1 MKYMAIILF
10 IKIYNLTDRK
20 FIKGANMNNLEKLRE
35 AMEKESIDY
44 YIIPSSDSHQS
55 EYVAEHFKG
64 REFIS
69 GFTGSAGVLLV
80 GLKEAFLWTDGRYFI
95 QAERELNGSGISL
108 MKMRT
113 PGYPT
118 IEEWIKK
125 NIKSE
130 KTLGFDGRLFS
141 VNQYNGFLDISKE
154 NNFSINMD
162 NDLLKNIWEARPE
175 LPKSKIFL
183 HEEVY
188 SGKYAS
194 EKLQEVRKHMKEKDA
209 KNYIISSLD
218 DIAWL
223 CNIRGNDVKFNPVA
237 LSYVLINENYANLYI
252 NNDKIDDNTKE
263 KLKNEGFEVYEYDKI
278 EESVNLIKD
287 TTIIDPNKLNAKIY
301 SCLSSD
307 VKIINEM
314 NITTK
319 LKAIKNEV
327 EIANTEKSQVR
338 DGVAMVKFIKWLK
351 NTLGKEKITEISASK
366 KLTEFRSKGENY
378 KGDSFGTIA
387 GYKKHAA
394 MMHYSATEATDY
406 ELKQEG
412 MFLVDSG
419 GQYLDGTT
427 DITRTFILG
436 SITEE
441 EKRDFTLVL
450 KGHIALSTV
459 KFLKGTTGVNLDILA
474 RRPLWN
480 YGIDYKCGT
489 GHGVGYFLNVHE
501 GPQGIRPDGNST
513 VLKPGMII
521 TNEPGV
527 YKEGKHGIRIEN
539 TLLVVKDINSEEFGE
554 FYKFKT
560 ISYCPIDLNGVVIE
574 MLTNEERDWLNN
586 YHKIVFEKLS
596 PYLDDEEIE
605 FLKVQTREI

>member
-1 MKYMAIILF
+1 MAIILF

-387 GYKKHAA
+387 GYKEHAA

>member
-1 MKYMAIILF
+1 MAIILF
-10 IKIYNLTDRK
+10 IKIYNLTDLK
-20 FIKGANMNNLEKLRE
+20 FIKGANMNNLEKFRE
-35 AMEKESIDY
+35 AMEKENIDY

-141 VNQYNGFLDISKE
+141 VNQYKGFLDISKE

-162 NDLLKNIWEARPE
+162 NDLLKNIWESRPE

-263 KLKNEGFEVYEYDKI
+263 KLKNEGFEIYEYDEI
-278 EESVNLIKD
+278 EEHVKLIED

-351 NTLGKEKITEISASK
+351 DTLGKEKITEISASK

-387 GYKKHAA
+387 GYKEHAA

-436 SITEE
+436 NITEE

-450 KGHIALSTV
+450 KGHIALSTA

-501 GPQGIRPDGNST
+501 GPQGIRPEGNST

-596 PYLDDEEIE
+596 PYLNDEEIE

>member
-10 IKIYNLTDRK
+10 IKIYNLTDLK

-35 AMEKESIDY
+35 AMEKENIDY

-108 MKMRT
+108 IKMRT

-125 NIKSE
+125 NIKSK

-141 VNQYNGFLDISKE
+141 VNQYKGFLDISKE

-252 NNDKIDDNTKE
+252 NNAKIDDNTKE
-263 KLKNEGFEVYEYDKI
+263 KLKNEGFEIYEYDEI
-278 EESVNLIKD
+278 EEHVKLIED
-287 TTIIDPNKLNAKIY
+287 RTIIDPNKLNAKIY

-307 VKIINEM
+307 VKVINEM

-351 NTLGKEKITEISASK
+351 DNLGKEKITEISASK

-387 GYKKHAA
+387 GYKEHAA

-406 ELKQEG
+406 EIKQEG

-436 SITEE
+436 NITEE

-450 KGHIALSTV
+450 KGHIALSTA

-501 GPQGIRPDGNST
+501 GPQGIRPEGNST

-596 PYLDDEEIE
+596 PYLNDEEIE

>member
-1 MKYMAIILF
+1 MAIILF
-10 IKIYNLTDRK
+10 IKIYNLTDLK
-20 FIKGANMNNLEKLRE
+20 FIKGANMNNLEKFRE
-35 AMEKESIDY
+35 AMEKENIDY

-125 NIKSE
+125 NIKTE

-141 VNQYNGFLDISKE
+141 VNQYKGFLDISKE

-194 EKLQEVRKHMKEKDA
+194 EKLQEVRKHIKEKDA

-263 KLKNEGFEVYEYDKI
+263 KLKNEGFEIYEYDEI
-278 EESVNLIKD
+278 EEHVKLIED

-351 NTLGKEKITEISASK
+351 DTLGKEKITEISASK

-387 GYKKHAA
+387 GYKEHAA

-436 SITEE
+436 NITEE

-450 KGHIALSTV
+450 KGHIALSTA

-501 GPQGIRPDGNST
+501 GPQGIRPEGNST

-596 PYLDDEEIE
+596 PYLNDEEIE

>member
-1 MKYMAIILF
+1 MAIILF
-10 IKIYNLTDRK
+10 IKIYNLTDLK

-35 AMEKESIDY
+35 AMEKENIDY

-125 NIKSE
+125 NIKTE

-141 VNQYNGFLDISKE
+141 VNQYKGFLDISKE

-194 EKLQEVRKHMKEKDA
+194 EKLQEVRKHIKEKDA

-263 KLKNEGFEVYEYDKI
+263 KLKNEGFEIYEYDEI
-278 EESVNLIKD
+278 EEHVKLIED

-301 SCLSSD
+301 SCLSSN

-351 NTLGKEKITEISASK
+351 DTLGKEKITEISASK

-387 GYKKHAA
+387 GYKEHAA

-436 SITEE
+436 NITEE

-450 KGHIALSTV
+450 KGHIALSTA

-501 GPQGIRPDGNST
+501 GPQGIRPEGNST

-596 PYLDDEEIE
+596 PYLNDEEIE

>member
-1 MKYMAIILF
+1 MAIILF
-10 IKIYNLTDRK
+10 IKIYNLTDLK

-35 AMEKESIDY
+35 AMEKENIDY

-108 MKMRT
+108 IKMRT

-125 NIKSE
+125 NIKSK

-141 VNQYNGFLDISKE
+141 VNQYKGFLDISKE

-183 HEEVY
+183 HREAY

-252 NNDKIDDNTKE
+252 NNAKIDDNTKE
-263 KLKNEGFEVYEYDKI
+263 KLKNEGFEIYEYDEI
-278 EESVNLIKD
+278 EEHVKLIED
-287 TTIIDPNKLNAKIY
+287 RTIIDPNKLNARIY

-307 VKIINEM
+307 VKVINEM

-351 NTLGKEKITEISASK
+351 DTLGKEKITEISASK

-387 GYKKHAA
+387 GYKEHAA

-436 SITEE
+436 NITEE

-450 KGHIALSTV
+450 KGHIALSTA

-501 GPQGIRPDGNST
+501 GPQGIRPEGNST

-596 PYLDDEEIE
+596 PYLNDEEIE

>member
-1 MKYMAIILF
+1 MAIILF
-10 IKIYNLTDRK
+10 IKIYNLTDLK

-35 AMEKESIDY
+35 AMEKENIDY

-125 NIKSE
+125 NIKTE

-141 VNQYNGFLDISKE
+141 VNQYKGFLDISKE

-162 NDLLKNIWEARPE
+162 NDLLKNVWEARPE

-194 EKLQEVRKHMKEKDA
+194 EKLQEVRKHIKEKDA

-263 KLKNEGFEVYEYDKI
+263 KLKNEGFEIYEYDEI
-278 EESVNLIKD
+278 EEHVKLIED

-351 NTLGKEKITEISASK
+351 DTLGKEKITEISASK

-387 GYKKHAA
+387 GYKEHAA

-406 ELKQEG
+406 EIKQEG

-436 SITEE
+436 NITEE

-450 KGHIALSTV
+450 KGHIALSTA

-501 GPQGIRPDGNST
+501 GPQGIRPEGNST

-527 YKEGKHGIRIEN
+527 YKVGKHGIRIEN

-596 PYLDDEEIE
+596 PYLNDEEIE

>member
-1 MKYMAIILF
+1 MAIILF
-10 IKIYNLTDRK
+10 IKIYNLTDLK

-35 AMEKESIDY
+35 AMEKENIDY

-125 NIKSE
+125 NIKTE

-141 VNQYNGFLDISKE
+141 VNQYKGFLDISKE

-194 EKLQEVRKHMKEKDA
+194 EKLQEVRKHIKEKDA

-263 KLKNEGFEVYEYDKI
+263 KLKNEGFEIYEYDEI
-278 EESVNLIKD
+278 EEHVKLIED

-351 NTLGKEKITEISASK
+351 DTLGKEKITEISASK

-387 GYKKHAA
+387 GYKEHAA

-436 SITEE
+436 NITEE

-450 KGHIALSTV
+450 KGHIALSTA

-480 YGIDYKCGT
+480 YGMDYKCGT

-501 GPQGIRPDGNST
+501 GPQGIRPEGNST

-596 PYLDDEEIE
+596 PYLNDEEIE

>member
-1 MKYMAIILF
+1 MAIILF
-10 IKIYNLTDRK
+10 IKIYNLTDLK

-35 AMEKESIDY
+35 AMEKENIDY

-125 NIKSE
+125 NIKTE

-141 VNQYNGFLDISKE
+141 VNQYKGFLDISKE

-194 EKLQEVRKHMKEKDA
+194 EKLQEVRKHIKEKDA

-263 KLKNEGFEVYEYDKI
+263 KLKNEGFEIYEYDEI
-278 EESVNLIKD
+278 EEHVKLIED

-351 NTLGKEKITEISASK
+351 DTLGKEKITEISASK

-387 GYKKHAA
+387 GYKEHAA

-406 ELKQEG
+406 EIKQEG

-436 SITEE
+436 NITEE

-450 KGHIALSTV
+450 KGHIALSTA

-501 GPQGIRPDGNST
+501 GPQGIRPEGNST

-596 PYLDDEEIE
+596 PYLNDEEIE

>member
-1 MKYMAIILF
+1 MAIILF
-10 IKIYNLTDRK
+10 IKIYNLTDLK

-35 AMEKESIDY
+35 AMEKENIDY

-108 MKMRT
+108 IKMRT

-125 NIKSE
+125 NIKSK

-141 VNQYNGFLDISKE
+141 VNQYKGFLDISKE

-183 HEEVY
+183 HREAY

-252 NNDKIDDNTKE
+252 NNAKIDDNTKE
-263 KLKNEGFEVYEYDKI
+263 KLKNEGFEIYEYDEI
-278 EESVNLIKD
+278 EEHVKLIED
-287 TTIIDPNKLNAKIY
+287 RTIIDPNKLNAKIY

-307 VKIINEM
+307 VKVINEM

-351 NTLGKEKITEISASK
+351 DTLGKEKITEISASK

-387 GYKKHAA
+387 GYKEHAA

-436 SITEE
+436 NITEE

-450 KGHIALSTV
+450 KGHIALSTA

-501 GPQGIRPDGNST
+501 GPQGIRPEGNST

-596 PYLDDEEIE
+596 PYLNDEEIE